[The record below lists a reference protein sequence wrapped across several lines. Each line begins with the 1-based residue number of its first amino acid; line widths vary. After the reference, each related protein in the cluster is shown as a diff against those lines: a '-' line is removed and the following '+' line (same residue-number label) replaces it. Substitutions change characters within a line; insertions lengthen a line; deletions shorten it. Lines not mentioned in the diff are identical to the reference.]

1 MIKIL
6 SDLLYGYALLD
17 NKAVN
22 DLNTSECGLI
32 LLPENPNSS
41 YRWRYNISDNNI
53 INLQSKIE
61 LFINKEN
68 VCGRKKIILFVFKPL
83 SEGICTI
90 SFKKYKSWENYSYY
104 IEESSYFIVVNKPG
118 N

>member
-1 MIKIL
+1 MIRIL

-17 NKAVN
+17 NKVVN
-22 DLNTSECGLI
+22 GLNISECGLI
-32 LLPENPNSS
+32 LLLENPNSS
-41 YRWRYNISDNNI
+41 YRWRYNLSDNNI
-53 INLQSKIE
+53 INFQSKIE

-68 VCGRKKIILFVFKPL
+68 ICGRRRLLLFVFKPL

-90 SFKKYKSWENYSYY
+90 SFKKYKSWENHSYF
-104 IEESSYFIVVNKPG
+104 IEESTYFIVVNKVR